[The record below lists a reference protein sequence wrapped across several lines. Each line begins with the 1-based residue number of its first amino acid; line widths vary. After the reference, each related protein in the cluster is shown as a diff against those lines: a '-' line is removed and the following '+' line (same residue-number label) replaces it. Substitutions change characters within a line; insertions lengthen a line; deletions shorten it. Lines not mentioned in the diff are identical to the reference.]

1 MHSGPNT
8 CLNESVGIGEKIVK
22 LLTDP
27 AHNKIFKVRV
37 TANVHFRSDEH
48 LAKNERIVASIWV
61 AELVKE

>member
-1 MHSGPNT
+1 M
-8 CLNESVGIGEKIVK
+8 GIGEKIVK

-37 TANVHFRSDEH
+37 TANVQFRSDGH
-48 LAKNERIVASIWV
+48 LARKARFVPSIWV